1 MRVPVRATLTT
12 LVIAIVVLAAVVG
25 ATACGGDEAQPV
37 PTVSPVEPSQSID
50 DGDALTEPVGLVQ
63 LAVEVAFPGLL
74 FREMVDLTHA
84 GDGQLYVVLREG
96 LIRTFDNSGDVTESS
111 VFLDIRELVLTR
123 GSEEGLLGLA
133 FAPDYVESGH
143 FYVYYSAPSP
153 RRSVV
158 SRYTADLASGRVPDG
173 ASGVVIL
180 EVVQPFSNHNGGQIA
195 FGPDGY
201 LYVALGDGGG
211 AGDRLGH
218 GQDPQTLLGTI
229 LRLDVSEADASGGY
243 RIPPDNPFADGEMGR
258 PEIFAY
264 GLRNPWRF
272 SFDSETGL
280 LWTADVGQNRYEEID
295 IVRSGLN
302 YGWNTAEGLH
312 CYPSGGQ
319 DCDLAGLEPP
329 VLEYGRSDGC
339 SATGGH
345 VYRGDRL
352 PSLQGAY
359 VYGDFCSG
367 KIWGLKYDGEMVTDH
382 ALLADTDLMI
392 SAFGAGPAGELYILD
407 YRSQGRIYR
416 LVEQ

>member
-1 MRVPVRATLTT
+1 MVA
-12 LVIAIVVLAAVVG
+12 VVFGLLAACS
-25 ATACGGDEAQPV
+25 AEQA
-37 PTVSPVEPSQSID
+37 
-50 DGDALTEPVGLVQ
+50 TEPTIIRTPLSE
-63 LAVEVAFPGLL
+63 VEVQESAADTVNGPSEFTDLESLDLRVGPAFPNLT
-74 FREMVDLTHA
+74 FKEMVDLTHA
-84 GDGQLYVVLREG
+84 PGDAGRLYVVLREG
-96 LIRTFDNSGDVTESS
+96 MIHAFEATPGADES
-111 VFLDIRELVLTR
+111 VRFLDIRSRVLSR

-133 FAPDYVESGH
+133 FAPDYAESGH
-143 FYVYYSAPSP
+143 FYVYYSAPNP

-158 SRYTADLASGRVPDG
+158 ARFTVDTSTGVVPDG
-173 ASGVVIL
+173 AKGVTIL
-180 EVVQPFSNHNGGQIA
+180 EVLQPYSNHNGGQIA

-229 LRLDVSEADASGGY
+229 LRIDVTDSDGEGGY
-243 RIPPDNPFADGEMGR
+243 RIPPDNPFVDGDEGR
-258 PEIFAY
+258 PEIFAF

-272 SFDSETGL
+272 AFDSKTGL

-302 YGWNTAEGLH
+302 YGWNRVEGMH

-319 DCDLAGLEPP
+319 DCDLAGFEPP
-329 VLEYGRSDGC
+329 VIEYGRSDGC
-339 SATGGH
+339 SVTGGR
-345 VYRGDRL
+345 VYRGGRL

-367 KIWGLKYDGEMVTDH
+367 KIWGLKYDGEAVTDH

-392 SAFGAGPAGELYILD
+392 SAFGSGPDGELYILD
-407 YRSQGRIYR
+407 YRERGQIYR
-416 LVEQ
+416 FVE